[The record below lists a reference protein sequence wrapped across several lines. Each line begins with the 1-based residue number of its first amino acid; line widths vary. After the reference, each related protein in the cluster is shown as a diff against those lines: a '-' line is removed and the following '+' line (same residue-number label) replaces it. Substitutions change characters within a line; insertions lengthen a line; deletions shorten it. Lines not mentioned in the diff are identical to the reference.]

1 MAVTGDSMNTQDKTK
16 QELVDELKYVCQR
29 LNEFEPEEVHS
40 PVMKVREE
48 ILVVDDELRIC
59 ELLSRW
65 LTAEG
70 YRCTSA
76 AKGEIALN
84 SLAGKKYDLVVSD
97 IMMPGMSGIDLL
109 KVVKT
114 FSPDTAII
122 MATAV
127 SDRQTAV
134 MALVLGAYGYVM
146 KPFERNEV
154 LISVANA
161 LERRRM
167 TLLIR
172 EYERSLE
179 HKVEE
184 RTAEVRNREEQ
195 IIFRLLSASEF
206 RDDETGAHVRR
217 IGLYASAMAKQLGWG
232 PEAVDD
238 IRLAAPMHDVGK
250 IGIPDRILQKPGR
263 LTRKEFEIMKKHTE
277 IGARIL
283 DNPDVP
289 LLRMAK
295 EIALSHHEKWDGSG
309 YPYGLA
315 GESIPE
321 AGRIVAVIDVYDALV
336 YDRVYR
342 RAVPEKKALSKINEG
357 RGTHF
362 DPRILDCFI
371 SLLPEIRLIREE
383 IGN

>member
-1 MAVTGDSMNTQDKTK
+1 MNTQDKTK
-16 QELVDELKYVCQR
+16 EELVDELKSVCQR

-40 PVMKVREE
+40 PVTKVREE
-48 ILVVDDELRIC
+48 ILVVDDEPRIC

-70 YRCTSA
+70 YRCASA
-76 AKGEIALN
+76 ANGEIALN

-97 IMMPGMSGIDLL
+97 IMMPGMSGLDLL

-114 FSPDTAII
+114 FSPDTAMII
-122 MATAV
+122 ATAV

-134 MALVLGAYGYVM
+134 MALELGAYGYVM

-167 TLLIR
+167 TLLMR

-179 HKVEE
+179 HKVVE
-184 RTAEVRNREEQ
+184 RTAEVRLREEQ

-217 IGLYASAMAKQLGWG
+217 IGLYSSAMAKQLGWG
-232 PEAVDD
+232 TEAVDD

-250 IGIPDRILQKPGR
+250 IGIPDRILQKPGK
-263 LTRKEFEIMKKHTE
+263 LTRKEFEIMKKHAE

-321 AGRIVAVIDVYDALV
+321 AGRIVAVVDVYDALV

-342 RAVPEKKALSKINEG
+342 HAVPEKKALSKINEG

>member
-134 MALVLGAYGYVM
+134 MALELGAW
-146 KPFERNEV
+146 
-154 LISVANA
+154 
-161 LERRRM
+161 
-167 TLLIR
+167 
-172 EYERSLE
+172 SLWLCHE
-179 HKVEE
+179 
-184 RTAEVRNREEQ
+184 TVR
-195 IIFRLLSASEF
+195 A
-206 RDDETGAHVRR
+206 
-217 IGLYASAMAKQLGWG
+217 
-232 PEAVDD
+232 
-238 IRLAAPMHDVGK
+238 
-250 IGIPDRILQKPGR
+250 
-263 LTRKEFEIMKKHTE
+263 
-277 IGARIL
+277 
-283 DNPDVP
+283 
-289 LLRMAK
+289 
-295 EIALSHHEKWDGSG
+295 
-309 YPYGLA
+309 
-315 GESIPE
+315 
-321 AGRIVAVIDVYDALV
+321 
-336 YDRVYR
+336 
-342 RAVPEKKALSKINEG
+342 
-357 RGTHF
+357 
-362 DPRILDCFI
+362 
-371 SLLPEIRLIREE
+371 
-383 IGN
+383 